1 MSRVATK
8 GALGIKPEKRK
19 AGPSTRLRS
28 KSKKRAAY
36 EASPAG
42 QADLGYMGRV
52 KQLPCAACGG
62 PPPSDAHHC
71 KCKPPFGAH
80 CYKILP
86 IGGKSHPEDTIPLCK
101 LCHQDGPLSFHG
113 HRNAW
118 VERFGPDY
126 GFIPSTRAAVAA
138 MLGEI
143 DF

>member
-1 MSRVATK
+1 MNIGNRP
-8 GALGIKPEKRK
+8 ALGQKVPKAERAPRKRM
-19 AGPSTRLRS
+19 RQ
-28 KSKKRAAY
+28 KSKKRAAF
-36 EASPAG
+36 EASPEGKAN
-42 QADLGYMGRV
+42 LGHMGKV
-52 KQLPCAACGG
+52 KQLACAACGAS
-62 PPPSDAHHC
+62 PPSDAHHC
-71 KCKPPFGAH
+71 KCKPPAGPH

-113 HRNAW
+113 HRKAW